1 MRLDAVLKLKFSL
14 YIWFLI
20 FYPNLV
26 SFHLRMR
33 ENKYFLMF
41 LAIPENEWTEKLSGM
56 LKVKRLT
63 IICDVLH
70 FKPNSVYFR
79 SRMCEK
85 SNFYCFWQCLENEL
99 S

>member
-41 LAIPENEWTEKLSGM
+41 LAIPENEWT
-56 LKVKRLT
+56 
-63 IICDVLH
+63 
-70 FKPNSVYFR
+70 
-79 SRMCEK
+79 
-85 SNFYCFWQCLENEL
+85 
-99 S
+99 